1 MEKQSQQQE
10 KARRKL
16 YRGYEKLAFGGIAD
30 AVRLLFVEEPDLAAL
45 GKMDLYN
52 IAEIKR
58 PKGGGME
65 IKFFD
70 RIKAMQCLEEMN
82 GENGKKAEALPLYRA
97 LQECVRSF
105 GEETHDKANVSA
117 D

>member
-1 MEKQSQQQE
+1 MENQLDTQE
-10 KARRKL
+10 KVRRRIR
-16 YRGYEKLAFGGIAD
+16 RGYEKLAFGGIAD
-30 AVRLLFVEEPDLAAL
+30 AVRLLFTEEPDLAAL

-70 RIKAMQCLEEMN
+70 RLKALQCLEEMSEST
-82 GENGKKAEALPLYRA
+82 GEPLPLYRT
-97 LQECVRSF
+97 LQECARSF
-105 GEETHDKANVSA
+105 GEDDDGV
-117 D
+117 

>member
-1 MEKQSQQQE
+1 MEEHAQAEE
-10 KARRKL
+10 KFRRKIR
-16 YRGYEKLAFGGIAD
+16 RGYERLAFGGIAD
-30 AVRLLFVEEPDLAAL
+30 AVRLILAEEPELTSL

-70 RIKAMQCLEEMN
+70 RLKALQCLEAMS
-82 GENGKKAEALPLYRA
+82 GEGGEALPLYRT
-97 LQECVRSF
+97 LQECARSF
-105 GEETHDKANVSA
+105 REDGNGV
-117 D
+117 

>member
-1 MEKQSQQQE
+1 MENNSETGE
-10 KARRKL
+10 KARKRIK
-16 YRGYEKLAFGGIAD
+16 RGYERLAFGGIAD
-30 AVRLLFVEEPDLAAL
+30 AIRLLFTEEPDLAAL

-70 RIKAMQCLEEMN
+70 RIKALQCLEALNVGGSEQ
-82 GENGKKAEALPLYRA
+82 LPLYRT
-97 LQECVRSF
+97 LQECARSF
-105 GEETHDKANVSA
+105 KGNDDGV
-117 D
+117 

>member
-1 MEKQSQQQE
+1 MENHSETDE
-10 KARRKL
+10 KTRRRIR
-16 YRGYEKLAFGGIAD
+16 RGYEKLAFGGIAD
-30 AVRLLFVEEPDLAAL
+30 AVRLLFTEEPDLASL

-70 RIKAMQCLEEMN
+70 RIKALQCLEALN
-82 GENGKKAEALPLYRA
+82 TGGGGQLPLYRT
-97 LQECVRSF
+97 LQECARSF
-105 GEETHDKANVSA
+105 QEENDGV
-117 D
+117 

>member
-1 MEKQSQQQE
+1 MENKAKIDE
-10 KARRKL
+10 KARRRIRK
-16 YRGYEKLAFGGIAD
+16 GYERLAFGGIAD
-30 AVRLLFVEEPDLAAL
+30 AVRLLFTEEPDLAAL

-70 RIKAMQCLEEMN
+70 RIKALQCLEALSD
-82 GENGKKAEALPLYRA
+82 GGAEQLPLYRT
-97 LQECVRSF
+97 LQECARSF
-105 GEETHDKANVSA
+105 GEDGNGV
-117 D
+117 

>member
-1 MEKQSQQQE
+1 MENHLNVDE
-10 KARRKL
+10 KNRKRIR
-16 YRGYEKLAFGGIAD
+16 RGYERLAYGSIAD
-30 AVRLLFVEEPDLAAL
+30 AVRLILEEEPDRSAL

-70 RIKAMQCLEEMN
+70 RIKALQCLEAMSTD
-82 GENGKKAEALPLYRA
+82 GGEALPLYRT
-97 LQECVRSF
+97 LQECARSF
-105 GEETHDKANVSA
+105 GENEDGV
-117 D
+117 

>member
-1 MEKQSQQQE
+1 MNNRQNREE
-10 KARRKL
+10 RARRRIR
-16 YRGYEKLAFGGIAD
+16 RGYEKLAFGGIGD
-30 AVRLLFVEEPDLAAL
+30 AVRLLFTDEPDLTSL

-82 GENGKKAEALPLYRA
+82 PGKGETLPLYRT
-97 LQECVRSF
+97 LQECARSLRED
-105 GEETHDKANVSA
+105 GEDGV
-117 D
+117 

>member
-1 MEKQSQQQE
+1 MENNSAKGE
-10 KARRKL
+10 KARKRIQ
-16 YRGYEKLAFGGIAD
+16 RGYERLAFGGIAD
-30 AVRLLFVEEPDLAAL
+30 AVRLLFTEEPDLAAL

-70 RIKAMQCLEEMN
+70 RIKALQCLEALNVEG
-82 GENGKKAEALPLYRA
+82 GEQLPLYRT
-97 LQECVRSF
+97 LQECALSF
-105 GEETHDKANVSA
+105 KENDNGV
-117 D
+117 

>member
-1 MEKQSQQQE
+1 MENHSETDE
-10 KARRKL
+10 KIRRRIR
-16 YRGYEKLAFGGIAD
+16 RGYEKLAFGGISD
-30 AVRLLFVEEPDLAAL
+30 AVRLLFTEEPDLMSL

-70 RIKAMQCLEEMN
+70 RIKALQCLEAMSTGG
-82 GENGKKAEALPLYRA
+82 GETLPLYRT
-97 LQECVRSF
+97 LQECAHSF
-105 GEETHDKANVSA
+105 REDGNGV
-117 D
+117 

>member
-1 MEKQSQQQE
+1 LENNSETSE
-10 KARRKL
+10 KARKRIR
-16 YRGYEKLAFGGIAD
+16 RGYERLAFGGIAD
-30 AVRLLFVEEPDLAAL
+30 AVRLLFTEEPDLAAL

-70 RIKAMQCLEEMN
+70 RIKALQCLEALN
-82 GENGKKAEALPLYRA
+82 VGGGQPLPLYQT
-97 LQECVRSF
+97 LQECAQSF
-105 GEETHDKANVSA
+105 KENGNGV
-117 D
+117 

>member
-1 MEKQSQQQE
+1 MEKHAEAQE
-10 KARRKL
+10 KFRKRIR
-16 YRGYEKLAFGGIAD
+16 RGYERLAFGGIAD
-30 AVRLLFVEEPDLAAL
+30 AVRLILAEEPDLPEL

-70 RIKAMQCLEEMN
+70 RIKALQCLESMN
-82 GENGKKAEALPLYRA
+82 TGGGEALPLYRT
-97 LQECVRSF
+97 LQECAQSF
-105 GEETHDKANVSA
+105 REDGNGV
-117 D
+117 

>member
-1 MEKQSQQQE
+1 VKGGPALENHSEAGE
-10 KARRKL
+10 KARKRITK
-16 YRGYEKLAFGGIAD
+16 GYERLAFGGIAD
-30 AVRLLFVEEPDLAAL
+30 AVRLLFTEEPDLAAL

-70 RIKAMQCLEEMN
+70 RIKALQCLEALNTGGNEP
-82 GENGKKAEALPLYRA
+82 LPLYQT
-97 LQECVRSF
+97 LQECAHSF
-105 GEETHDKANVSA
+105 RENNDGV
-117 D
+117 

>member
-1 MEKQSQQQE
+1 MKGGLNLEEHSQAE
-10 KARRKL
+10 DKFRKRIR
-16 YRGYEKLAFGGIAD
+16 RGYERLAFGTIAD
-30 AVRLLFVEEPDLAAL
+30 AVRLILAEEPNLPEL

-70 RIKAMQCLEEMN
+70 RIKALQCLEAMDC
-82 GENGKKAEALPLYRA
+82 GNGKALPLYTT
-97 LQECVRSF
+97 LQECARSLREN
-105 GEETHDKANVSA
+105 GDGV
-117 D
+117 

>member
-1 MEKQSQQQE
+1 MESNTEIGE
-10 KARRKL
+10 KARKRVK
-16 YRGYEKLAFGGIAD
+16 RGYERLAYGGIAD
-30 AVRLLFVEEPDLAAL
+30 AVRLLFTEEPDLAAL

-70 RIKAMQCLEEMN
+70 RIKALQSLEELSTA
-82 GENGKKAEALPLYRA
+82 GGDSLPFYRT
-97 LQECVRSF
+97 LQECAQSF
-105 GEETHDKANVSA
+105 KENGDGV
-117 D
+117 

>member
-1 MEKQSQQQE
+1 MEKQSDTE
-10 KARRKL
+10 RKACRRIQ
-16 YRGYEKLAFGGIAD
+16 RGYEKLAFGGIAD
-30 AVRLLFVEEPDLAAL
+30 AVRLLFTEEPDLAAL

-70 RIKAMQCLEEMN
+70 RIKALQCLEALN
-82 GENGKKAEALPLYRA
+82 TGGGEQLPLYRTLEQCA
-97 LQECVRSF
+97 RSF
-105 GEETHDKANVSA
+105 GEETDGV
-117 D
+117 